1 MLQIRKE
8 QIQSLRQN
16 INLTFRQEVLDILKE
31 NDYETIEDPNTND
44 IGIKDKRGNISWLR
58 YNQDAQP
65 NIFELPS
72 GTSYNLNYY
81 EDGALQSIQ
90 MPNGNAIE
98 LFTQDGKLLNLK
110 HKGGSS
116 LSLKY
121 NKENKISDVVISNKK
136 KFQFKYDDQ
145 YGYFNALVDG
155 NKETKHFNH
164 DNSGNL
170 RQKIDAEN
178 RTTYFHYEV
187 GEDDLKE
194 IHYPDGSRETYRYDE
209 EENYLEITQ
218 RNNSVVKNFY
228 DDDDNLRQVEWQDG
242 SYILIEK
249 DDKDDIASIQNENVL
264 INLKKDDKNRIIEEE
279 SDFASIKYEYDV
291 EQQLSKLTYSD
302 NYELTY
308 EYDVDGELSVIKDSE
323 GNQHLFSHD
332 AKASTDQII
341 FQGGNAVYTIREHFN
356 GQIAETNI
364 NTNSGHSFGQI
375 YEYDDQER
383 LSKINDSRCKF
394 PTRYISYDDADHLL
408 AVKDDKEKIIEK
420 FEYDKSGQMTFANN
434 NTVVIGPMEE
444 VKFYGEK
451 QLTYDANGNLANFNG
466 IKALYKNNGVL
477 AEIEANGQKW
487 NYEYD
492 PFGRRIKKTNG
503 RETVTYIWA
512 GVQLL
517 EEINTSAEGNQT
529 KQKYLYRPFEQIPF
543 AIKDE
548 KGLYLLQQDH
558 RGAIIRA
565 VDTFGE
571 LVWEAEYDAF
581 GKAYPRTEKIN
592 QPWRLQGQYFDK
604 ESELHY
610 NVGRYYCPKL
620 KTYLS
625 RDPQWHEVQASNYN
639 YANNDPYNKAD
650 SLGCFWEEVGS
661 SLAKVKNAVADTAT
675 KVKDYTVATAKK
687 VGNAVKRAWEYT
699 KSVVVNAVTSG
710 INWLKKTYTKV
721 KNKVKQIIN
730 IVGSFVDKITTAVVD
745 SVKCVYNQAK
755 NAISDFF
762 KITSQAELDKLKAT
776 RISKSESKL
785 SKKERF
791 DNRLKLIE
799 KAKKNLNSL
808 SGEDKDKALKA
819 IERLERN
826 NKAVERA
833 RLSDH
838 IYSVKMLDDNGN
850 PLGKKYQLT
859 EPLPEGWE
867 IAKIDGFENPYENK
881 DSGYAHVVYRNTYET
896 PPKTVLVL
904 RGSGSITDEV
914 AFEKDWKKTNFKQGL
929 GQETKQYLETRRQAN
944 RLAQL
949 YPDFEVAGHS
959 KAGGQ
964 ASLVAIALN
973 KKGYTFNP
981 AGLHKNTLENTIEN
995 SNSENNVPKGLKDA
1009 MGVNKNGENKI
1020 DAYNFEHDGLNNSQ
1034 DTIVPKVQAVS
1045 ILPALASDLVSGTVS
1060 SVVNIENN
1068 FDFNN
1073 TKGVLNM
1080 GPQAAGTRHTLK
1092 AVDEDGNEIPY
1103 SVFDH
1108 LTFNYHSMP
1117 FVINSIE
1124 VEKQSDTEQ
1133 LNKLFP

>member
-72 GTSYNLNYY
+72 GTAYNLNYY

-121 NKENKISDVVISNKK
+121 NKENKISDVLISNKK
-136 KFQFKYDDQ
+136 KYQFKYDEQ

-218 RNNSVVKNFY
+218 RNNAVVKNFY
-228 DDDDNLRQVEWQDG
+228 DDEDNLRQVEWQDG

-249 DDKDDIASIQNENVL
+249 DDKDDIGSIQNENVL

-308 EYDVDGELSVIKDSE
+308 EYDVDGELSAIKDSE
-323 GNQHLFSHD
+323 GNKHLLSHN

-341 FQGGNAVYTIREHFN
+341 FQGGNTVYTIRNHFN

-364 NTNSGHSFGQI
+364 NTNSGQSFGQI

-383 LSKINDSRCKF
+383 LSKINDSRSKF
-394 PTRYISYDDADHLL
+394 PTRLISYDDADHLL

-420 FEYDKSGQMTFANN
+420 FGYDKSGQMIFANN
-434 NTVVIGPMEE
+434 NTVVIGSMEE

-466 IKALYKNNGVL
+466 IKAIYKNNGVL

-503 RETVTYIWA
+503 REIVTYIWA

-517 EEINTSAEGNQT
+517 EEINTSAEGNKT

-625 RDPQWHEVQASNYN
+625 RDPQWQEVEASNYN

-650 SLGCFWEEVGS
+650 SLGCSWINTSMLTKVG
-661 SLAKVKNAVADTAT
+661 NAVANTAT
-675 KVKDYTVATAKK
+675 KVKDYAVATAKK
-687 VGNAVKRAWEYT
+687 VGNAIKRTWEYT

-721 KNKVKQIIN
+721 KNKVLDISSKVASVIGNIID
-730 IVGSFVDKITTAVVD
+730 G
-745 SVKCVYNQAK
+745 VKHAIECLANKAKGVYDDIIK
-755 NAISDFF
+755 PFF
-762 KITSQAELDKLKAT
+762 TGNT
-776 RISKSESKL
+776 Y
-785 SKKERF
+785 
-791 DNRLKLIE
+791 
-799 KAKKNLNSL
+799 KAKKDETDLQAKKKRAENRAKLIANA
-808 SGEDKDKALKA
+808 KAKGNQLTPEEKQA
-819 IERLERN
+819 IERFERN

-838 IYSVKMLDDNGN
+838 IYHIKTFPNLTDEENNKIFKPEDRKDDIPPPTGWKYAKLENGK
-850 PLGKKYQLT
+850 P
-859 EPLPEGWE
+859 
-867 IAKIDGFENPYENK
+867 NPYKDPNTGFVYAMYESEIEYDTITNYDEKTGKCTEKKVPKKVLTFRGTDMADNASGDWAENGIQGAGLES
-881 DSGYAHVVYRNTYET
+881 DQYRQTLSKTLELKEDAERNGET
-896 PPKTVLVL
+896 
-904 RGSGSITDEV
+904 IEV
-914 AFEKDWKKTNFKQGL
+914 T
-929 GQETKQYLETRRQAN
+929 
-944 RLAQL
+944 
-949 YPDFEVAGHS
+949 GHS

-964 ASLVAIALN
+964 AAAASIEHGVKAT
-973 KKGYTFNP
+973 TFNA
-981 AGLHKNTLENTIEN
+981 AGVHQNTVTKDRANAKGKNENG
-995 SNSENNVPKGLKDA
+995 ENNV
-1009 MGVNKNGENKI
+1009 
-1020 DAYNFEHDGLNNSQ
+1020 DAYDYERDPLNNLQ
-1034 DTIVPKVQAVS
+1034 D
-1045 ILPALASDLVSGTVS
+1045 
-1060 SVVNIENN
+1060 
-1068 FDFNN
+1068 
-1073 TKGVLNM
+1073 KGVPAIKAAAVEGGISGNPYAAVAAAVLIGGDV
-1080 GPQAAGTRHTLK
+1080 GPSAAGTRHKLK
-1092 AVDEDGNEIPY
+1092 AVDENGNEIPY
-1103 SVFDH
+1103 SPLDTIDH
-1108 LTFNYHSMP
+1108 HLMAG
-1117 FVINSIE
+1117 VINSIE
-1124 VEKQSDTEQ
+1124 AEKKADSEI
-1133 LNKLFP
+1133 LNNALKR

>member
-16 INLTFRQEVLDILKE
+16 INLSFRQEVLDILKE
-31 NDYETIEDPNTND
+31 NDYETIEDLNTND

-72 GTSYNLNYY
+72 GTAYNLNYY
-81 EDGALQSIQ
+81 SDGALQAIQ

-116 LSLKY
+116 ISLKY
-121 NKENKISDVVISNKK
+121 NKDNKISDILISKK
-136 KFQFKYDDQ
+136 KKYQFKYDEQ

-155 NKETKHFNH
+155 NKETKYFNH

-187 GEDDLKE
+187 GEDELKE
-194 IHYPDGSRETYRYDE
+194 IHYPDGRKETYRYNDDE
-209 EENYLEITQ
+209 NFLEITQ
-218 RNNSVVKNFY
+218 RNNSLVKNFY
-228 DDDDNLRQVEWQDG
+228 DDEDNLRQVEWQDG

-249 DDKDDIASIQNENVL
+249 DEKDDIASIQNENVL
-264 INLKKDDKNRIIEEE
+264 INLKKDDKDRIIEEE

-291 EQQLSKLTYSD
+291 EEQLSKLTYSD

-308 EYDVDGELSVIKDSE
+308 EYDVDGELSAIKDSE
-323 GNQHLFSHD
+323 GNQHLLSHD
-332 AKASTDQII
+332 AKASTYQII

-356 GQIAETNI
+356 GQIVETNI
-364 NTNSGHSFGQI
+364 NTNSGHSYGQI

-383 LSKINDSRCKF
+383 LSKIDDSRSKF

-408 AVKDDKEKIIEK
+408 AVKDDKEKIIER

-434 NTVVIGPMEE
+434 NNIVIGPMEE

-451 QLTYDANGNLANFNG
+451 QLSYDANGNLVNFNG
-466 IKALYKNNGVL
+466 IKAVYKNNGVL

-492 PFGRRIKKTNG
+492 PFGRRVKKTNG

-517 EEINTSAEGNQT
+517 EEIHTSAEGNQT

-581 GKAYPRTEKIN
+581 GKAYLRTEKIN

-625 RDPQWHEVQASNYN
+625 RDPQWHEVEASNYN

-650 SLGCFWEEVGS
+650 SLGAFWHIVGGAVVGAVVGGVISAATGGSWREIAAAAAGGAVAGAIVAANPASLLLGIAGSGAGSVVDSLLNGKNESIACSLATGLLGGLAGGLLGKAVGALLKRGVGLFKRLSSKLLNRPPKVPKRIIVRRDDFLYSKQGKKPGSLKSHIDDKGNLQPANSVGKTSATAHVKGS
-661 SLAKVKNAVADTAT
+661 SASDSPYTSFSKAEGAGKNYGSKKIELDADRLKKDIKSG
-675 KVKDYTVATAKK
+675 KVKDVEIVEHEELLLLHDEKIK
-687 VGNAVKRAWEYT
+687 EKQ
-699 KSVVVNAVTSG
+699 
-710 INWLKKTYTKV
+710 LKFD
-721 KNKVKQIIN
+721 KNP
-730 IVGSFVDKITTAVVD
+730 SP
-745 SVKCVYNQAK
+745 
-755 NAISDFF
+755 
-762 KITSQAELDKLKAT
+762 
-776 RISKSESKL
+776 
-785 SKKERF
+785 
-791 DNRLKLIE
+791 
-799 KAKKNLNSL
+799 
-808 SGEDKDKALKA
+808 
-819 IERLERN
+819 N
-826 NKAVERA
+826 NKE
-833 RLSDH
+833 
-838 IYSVKMLDDNGN
+838 KLD
-850 PLGKKYQLT
+850 
-859 EPLPEGWE
+859 
-867 IAKIDGFENPYENK
+867 A
-881 DSGYAHVVYRNTYET
+881 A
-896 PPKTVLVL
+896 
-904 RGSGSITDEV
+904 ITD
-914 AFEKDWKKTNFKQGL
+914 KS
-929 GQETKQYLETRRQAN
+929 
-944 RLAQL
+944 
-949 YPDFEVAGHS
+949 HS
-959 KAGGQ
+959 VRDNEI
-964 ASLVAIALN
+964 LI
-973 KKGYTFNP
+973 KGT
-981 AGLHKNTLENTIEN
+981 
-995 SNSENNVPKGLKDA
+995 VPKDYI
-1009 MGVNKNGENKI
+1009 KI
-1020 DAYNFEHDGLNNSQ
+1020 
-1034 DTIVPKVQAVS
+1034 
-1045 ILPALASDLVSGTVS
+1045 
-1060 SVVNIENN
+1060 IE
-1068 FDFNN
+1068 
-1073 TKGVLNM
+1073 
-1080 GPQAAGTRHTLK
+1080 
-1092 AVDEDGNEIPY
+1092 
-1103 SVFDH
+1103 
-1108 LTFNYHSMP
+1108 
-1117 FVINSIE
+1117 
-1124 VEKQSDTEQ
+1124 
-1133 LNKLFP
+1133 